1 MEYLNDTMD
10 NIVLS
15 LDGRKLIHDSMRV
28 RRDGS
33 GSYDSIIPK
42 FQKMASTRKDK
53 DYYVRGTFTA
63 NNLDFSEDVLHM
75 VDLGFDQLSIE
86 PVVLPDGSGLEIK
99 KEHLEEIFSE
109 YEKLAREILNLRE
122 QGKWVNFFHF
132 MIDLE
137 GGPCVAKRLRG
148 CGTGTEYLAV
158 TPKGDLYPCHQFVGI
173 DDFKMG
179 NVFSGIDRP
188 EIAESF
194 KK

>member
-86 PVVLPDGSGLEIK
+86 PVVLPDGLDLKLRKSTLK
-99 KEHLEEIFSE
+99 KYFQNMRNSHVK
-109 YEKLAREILNLRE
+109 Y
-122 QGKWVNFFHF
+122 
-132 MIDLE
+132 
-137 GGPCVAKRLRG
+137 
-148 CGTGTEYLAV
+148 
-158 TPKGDLYPCHQFVGI
+158 
-173 DDFKMG
+173 
-179 NVFSGIDRP
+179 
-188 EIAESF
+188 
-194 KK
+194 